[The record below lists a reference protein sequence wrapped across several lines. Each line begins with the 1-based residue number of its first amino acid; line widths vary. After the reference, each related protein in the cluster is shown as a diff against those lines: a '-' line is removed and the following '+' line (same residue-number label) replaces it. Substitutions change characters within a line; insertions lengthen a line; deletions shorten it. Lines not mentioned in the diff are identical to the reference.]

1 MQELVDVRRQ
11 PQHQSHIVRPEQGPG
26 IQMRK
31 EDIDRFIA
39 EWSESRHRPGTT
51 KRYHLALAKFY
62 DWLPGDKRVREGSVD
77 LWLEELA
84 DEGYSP
90 NTLNYFGA
98 ICNRWLKYMGA
109 QEYRKK
115 EKYDPSKTSQ
125 PATTREEYHRMLDA
139 AKELRDERSFL
150 LIKVFANTG
159 IFVQDLGLLTVETT
173 SAGEIRTGRRTIH
186 LPPCLC
192 KELLSYADFHGKPG
206 MIFGTRTENVLQEA
220 RIAGCLKAVSQAAGL
235 ADGKGTPHSLQKLY
249 WNTRTEMEEDG
260 VSDLDQAMDE
270 LMERKQASYGWRV

>member
-11 PQHQSHIVRPEQGPG
+11 SQRKRSAVRPERTSGLR
-26 IQMRK
+26 MRK

-77 LWLEELA
+77 RWLEELA

-125 PATTREEYHRMLDA
+125 PAVTREEYHRMLDA

-150 LIKVFANTG
+150 LIKVFAHTG
-159 IFVQDLGLLTVETT
+159 IFVQDLGLLTVKTV
-173 SAGEIRTGRRTIH
+173 SAGEVRTDRRTIH

-192 KELLSYADFHGKPG
+192 GELLSYADFHGKRG
-206 MIFGTRTENVLQEA
+206 MIFSTRTENVLQEA

-235 ADGKGTPHSLQKLY
+235 TDGKGTPHSLQKLF
-249 WNTRTEMEEDG
+249 WNSRAEMEAEG

-270 LMERKQASYGWRV
+270 LMEREQASYGWRV

>member
-11 PQHQSHIVRPEQGPG
+11 PQRKRPVVRPDQTSGLR
-26 IQMRK
+26 MRK

-39 EWSESRHRPGTT
+39 EWSEDQHREGTT
-51 KRYHLALAKFY
+51 KRYRMALLKLY
-62 DWLPGDKRVREGSVD
+62 DWLPQDKLIRADTMSR
-77 LWLEELA
+77 WLDELA
-84 DEGYSP
+84 SGGYSHS
-90 NTLNYFGA
+90 TLNYLGA
-98 ICNRWLKYMGA
+98 VCNRCLKYMGA

-125 PATTREEYHRMLDA
+125 PAAAREEYHRMLDA

-150 LIKVFANTG
+150 LIKVFAHTG
-159 IFVQDLGLLTVETT
+159 IFVQDLGLLTVEAV
-173 SAGEIRTGRRTIH
+173 SAGEVRTDRRTIH
-186 LPPCLC
+186 LPPSLC
-192 KELLSYADFHGKPG
+192 GELLSYADFHGKPG

-235 ADGKGTPHSLQKLY
+235 TDGKGTPHSLQKLF
-249 WNTRTEMEEDG
+249 WNSRAEMEAEG

-270 LMERKQASYGWRV
+270 LMEREQASYGWRV